1 MASIASSAHC
11 RNHPAKS
18 PVTPPK
24 RDRATWRYHASAK
37 IPATAIRAP
46 TARAHA
52 TIPAAE
58 AAAKAQSGTTI
69 AARFFAGESPAA
81 MPSARAAG
89 QHSTASPESAREN
102 TSEHRSARNT
112 PAVSGSAV
120 NRENCRI
127 RYTTTPMTPKAPAR
141 GSCMISS
148 FRSRGAQ
155 LASASEVSQSPSRWM
170 PPVTATGSATS
181 TAATMVAGMPSRFAT
196 CPHAVMRKPS
206 ASPTRGNAASAWV
219 DPKSVQADFGT
230 GMRENVPNAAPIA
243 SAIFTL

>member
-1 MASIASSAHC
+1 MAVPREHQKPRHRYKGADGLSARDHPCSRSSSEG
-11 RNHPAKS
+11 AK
-18 PVTPPK
+18 
-24 RDRATWRYHASAK
+24 RHDDLRALLRRREPRGHAV
-37 IPATAIRAP
+37 R
-46 TARAHA
+46 
-52 TIPAAE
+52 
-58 AAAKAQSGTTI
+58 
-69 AARFFAGESPAA
+69 
-81 MPSARAAG
+81 RAAG

-102 TSEHRSARNT
+102 TSEHRSARNA

-127 RYTTTPMTPKAPAR
+127 RYTTTPITPKAPAR

-181 TAATMVAGMPSRFAT
+181 TAATMVAGTPSQVRHVSPRRHEEAF
-196 CPHAVMRKPS
+196 RK
-206 ASPTRGNAASAWV
+206 AHQGKRRQAHGV
-219 DPKSVQADFGT
+219 DTKSVQADFGT

>member
-1 MASIASSAHC
+1 MTVPRERQKPRHRHKGADGLSA
-11 RNHPAKS
+11 RDHPCS
-18 PVTPPK
+18 
-24 RDRATWRYHASAK
+24 RSRSESAK
-37 IPATAIRAP
+37 RHDDRRALLSRREPRGHAVRTRGRPAFNGEPRK
-46 TARAHA
+46 R
-52 TIPAAE
+52 
-58 AAAKAQSGTTI
+58 
-69 AARFFAGESPAA
+69 AGEHE
-81 MPSARAAG
+81 RAQKRA
-89 QHSTASPESAREN
+89 
-102 TSEHRSARNT
+102 

-181 TAATMVAGMPSRFAT
+181 TAATMVAGTPSRFAT
-196 CPHAVMRKPS
+196 CPHAVMRNPS
-206 ASPTRGNAASAWV
+206 ARPTRGNAASAWV